1 MSYAMNNG
9 HGQPRYNP
17 NQGPNWV
24 DSLSRLAMA
33 FFDAVHRLLGDDRS
47 KVRVDIQRGA
57 HTPDNRPSVRRSI
70 MGYIDHGRFKLERAR
85 RMATIGQQTG
95 SAMRTIKLT
104 KHAIRRFP
112 RNSRYLVQNYGR
124 VLRDARKRIISLNSE
139 LHLTERHLRH
149 YNPRALHEQVAQ
161 LQRQIETSMPSSE
174 RAELE
179 MILDARRDLLESVLT
194 LEDRFNELSA
204 QLGSITAAL
213 EVNHIRVVSL
223 GGHTTSNSQHDVL
236 TARMQEASEQLAL
249 LEASLRERL

>member
-1 MSYAMNNG
+1 MDNG
-9 HGQPRYNP
+9 YRQTRYNP
-17 NQGPNWV
+17 NQGPNWM
-24 DSLSRLAMA
+24 DSLSRLATA
-33 FFDAVHRLLGDDRS
+33 FFDAIHRLLGDDHA
-47 KVRVDIQRGA
+47 KVRVDALRGA
-57 HTPDNRPSVRRSI
+57 QTQDNRPSVRRSI

-95 SAMRTIKLT
+95 NAMRTIKLT

-112 RNSRYLVQNYGR
+112 RSSRYLVQSYGR
-124 VLRDARKRIISLNSE
+124 VLRDARKRIVSLNSE

-149 YNPRALHEQVAQ
+149 YNPRALHEQVTQ
-161 LQRQIETSMPSSE
+161 LERQIETAMPSSE

-179 MILDARRDLLESVLT
+179 MILDARRDLLQSVMT
-194 LEDRFNELSA
+194 LEDRFNELST

-223 GGHTTSNSQHDVL
+223 GGHTATSQHDVL

-249 LEASLRERL
+249 LEESLRERR